1 MKIKLTHL
9 IIASLISLSV
19 VFSSASNVFSGSRF
33 SKAIDNYPNTTSGSE
48 YSKNEDSYPNTTSAS
63 GNDEGPSKPM
73 DDNEGVSLGK
83 YEPNWPQIL
92 LDLEITVDVDNISD
106 IGHVKVKNISNAIVT
121 GPLHIGFGIMDMAHK
136 EPTTTWIVQHSVPN
150 GTEEIDEIVHIP
162 GQYLLPDDIND
173 NPRYRLFAWVN
184 IFDLHLYNESNFAN
198 NFALDEGTLYVD
210 F

>member
-1 MKIKLTHL
+1 MKTKLTHL
-9 IIASLISLSV
+9 IIASLILLIV
-19 VFSSASNVFSGSRF
+19 VISSASNVFSGSIF
-33 SKAIDNYPNTTSGSE
+33 SKAIDN
-48 YSKNEDSYPNTTSAS
+48 YPNTTSAS
-63 GNDEGPSKPM
+63 GNDEGPSTPM
-73 DDNEGVSLGK
+73 DGNEVVSIGK

-92 LDLEITVDVDNISD
+92 LDFKITVDVDNITD
-106 IGHVKVKNISNAIVT
+106 IGHVKVKNISAATVT

-136 EPTTTWIVQHSVPN
+136 EPTTSWIVQHSVPN

-184 IFDLHLYNESNFAN
+184 IFDLHIYNESNFAN
-198 NFALDEGTLYVD
+198 NYAFDEGTLYQW